1 MLTKVRVITHKKEMV
16 LIQYKEDDRYWRS
29 WVPLTIIK
37 TEGDKTLVDNPSTGI
52 PYGEDFSYFLITQGL
67 TEEVAI
73 KIDTALKSRG
83 VWTWTDILTH
93 SDLVISAYSEAMRV
107 TAQPLIAEAVR
118 NSKQEI

>member
-1 MLTKVRVITHKKEMV
+1 MTQVRVITKKKEMA

-37 TEGDKTLVDNPSTGI
+37 SEGDKTLVNNPSTGI

-83 VWTWTDILTH
+83 VWTWPDVLAH
-93 SDLVISAYSEAMRV
+93 SDLVISAYSEAMRI
-107 TAQPLIAEAVR
+107 TAQPLFTEAVR